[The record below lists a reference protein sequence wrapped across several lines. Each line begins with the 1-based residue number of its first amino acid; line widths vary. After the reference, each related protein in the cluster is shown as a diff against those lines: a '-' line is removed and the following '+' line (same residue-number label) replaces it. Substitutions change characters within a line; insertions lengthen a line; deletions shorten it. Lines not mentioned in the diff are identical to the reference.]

1 MPCDTSSCFHG
12 GSSDSDDTDSAQNG
26 ELLLL
31 GQMTDSRI
39 KAEAKR
45 TAFHRDTSDPFP
57 KPGRSSGS
65 VGIISR
71 SSPGLPPLC
80 AVSTRP
86 RPSPV
91 P

>member
-1 MPCDTSSCFHG
+1 MEKCGLDGLVVGQRGGGRPSCRVTPRPA
-12 GSSDSDDTDSAQNG
+12 STVAAVTQMTQTDSAQNG

-45 TAFHRDTSDPFP
+45 KAFHRDTSDPFP

-65 VGIISR
+65 VGIIS
-71 SSPGLPPLC
+71 
-80 AVSTRP
+80 
-86 RPSPV
+86 
-91 P
+91 